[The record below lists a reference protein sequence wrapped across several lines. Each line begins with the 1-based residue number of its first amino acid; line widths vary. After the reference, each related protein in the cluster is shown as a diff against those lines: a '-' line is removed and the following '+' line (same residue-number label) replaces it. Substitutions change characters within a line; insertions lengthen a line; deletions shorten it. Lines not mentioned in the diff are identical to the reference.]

1 MFCWALHWPV
11 FHFGRTKVRGPSLF
25 PTWDEAHVQW
35 KLKLFVRSSLKGG
48 QLFAHPPMKLR
59 NTFMLRKYFKKAAS
73 RKSDMSHWYTFSSGL
88 SASNFYF
95 LISNCYCN
103 LSNVLYHPATSMQFN
118 IFIISHRGVLCILN
132 FGSMI
137 VNRIFHMD
145 RNIQYLTIEYDDP
158 RSSPSPW

>member
-1 MFCWALHWPV
+1 
-11 FHFGRTKVRGPSLF
+11 
-25 PTWDEAHVQW
+25 
-35 KLKLFVRSSLKGG
+35 
-48 QLFAHPPMKLR
+48 
-59 NTFMLRKYFKKAAS
+59 
-73 RKSDMSHWYTFSSGL
+73 
-88 SASNFYF
+88 
-95 LISNCYCN
+95 
-103 LSNVLYHPATSMQFN
+103 MQFN